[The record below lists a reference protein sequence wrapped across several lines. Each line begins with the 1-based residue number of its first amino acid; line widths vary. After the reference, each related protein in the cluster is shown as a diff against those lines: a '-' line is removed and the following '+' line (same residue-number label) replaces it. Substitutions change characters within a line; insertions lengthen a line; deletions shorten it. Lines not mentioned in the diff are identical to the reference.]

1 MRQFQNILSLY
12 SEILILLV
20 GATLLG
26 WFIGYMMQR
35 TRGRRKLKSAR
46 KSWHRRYSS
55 LEDSSRADVE
65 NLEEQLQSIA
75 QEAKSLQ
82 STNRVLTD
90 SLKKN
95 DANIQKAR
103 AEAIE
108 LNRQHAETQE
118 RLQRIIQQKDQEIV
132 ELGHRL
138 NKGLDTDSSAGDISS
153 RTASNDVNDNDLNYA
168 DTVAIN
174 PGLIPTESLDAT
186 IQMSIQERQ
195 SNASQGFK
203 PQTPGTA
210 SNTSDAGMNDTAE
223 LDGLGFED
231 PEEPTVALDDEAL
244 AFAQRSYPAR
254 RRD

>member
-35 TRGRRKLKSAR
+35 TRARKKLKSAR

-75 QEAKSLQ
+75 QESKSLQ
-82 STNRVLTD
+82 SNNKVLTD

-118 RLQRIIQQKDQEIV
+118 RLQRIIQQKDREIL

-138 NKGLDTDSSAGDISS
+138 NNGLDTDSSASEVAP
-153 RTASNDVNDNDLNYA
+153 RNASNEVNDNDLNYA

-174 PGLIPTESLDAT
+174 PGLIPAESLDAT

-195 SNASQGFK
+195 TSASQGLN
-203 PQTPGTA
+203 PQNPDSAA
-210 SNTSDAGMNDTAE
+210 SSNDADMNDTGD